1 MARRVFWHIGL
12 PKTGTTYLQD
22 VLWSNR
28 EELRRSGLLLPG
40 TGHREHLWAA
50 LEVQE
55 RNLQRRDPRARG
67 AWERLCAEID
77 ATDGDALLTHEFFC
91 GASREQAEKAAARLA
106 PAEIHLVV
114 TARHAAAMLT
124 AGWQEQVKNGGE
136 DDIVTVAGRETLSE
150 FGWRTWDLHGVL
162 ERWGRLV
169 PPERVHVLPVPGR
182 DEPADQHWHNLRRVL
197 GLEDSFSP
205 PESAAN
211 RSLGAVQVELLRRV
225 NTHLDAFRTRPVDRG
240 YWIRGY
246 LAERHLVQ
254 QEGERFGVPPEVLAD
269 CRARSQRAVDLIAER
284 GYRVTGDPGTLLVPD
299 QLPAAR
305 SVDTVTD
312 AEMLDAATRL
322 IAEMLADLRERT
334 DEAQGDADQGGGAGA
349 SGLRRVLGRARR
361 ARDHRS
367 E

>member
-28 EELRRSGLLLPG
+28 EQLRHSGLLLPG

-55 RNLQRRDPRARG
+55 RNLRRRDPRARG

-77 ATDGDALLTHEFFC
+77 ATDGDVLLTHEFFC
-91 GASREQAEKAAARLA
+91 GASREQAEQAAARLA

-136 DDIVTVAGRETLSE
+136 DDIVEVAARESLSE

-162 ERWGRLV
+162 ERWGELV

-182 DEPADQHWHNLRRVL
+182 DEPADQHWHNLRDVL

-211 RSLGAVQVELLRRV
+211 RSLGAVQVELLRRI
-225 NTHLDAFRTRPVDRG
+225 NAHLDAFRTRPVDRG

-254 QEGERFGVPPEVLAD
+254 QEGERFGVPPAVLAD
-269 CRARSQRAVDLIAER
+269 CRARSERAVALIAER

-322 IAEMLADLRERT
+322 IAEMLGDLREQS
-334 DEAQGDADQGGGAGA
+334 DEARADSGRGDAEA
-349 SGLRRVLGRARR
+349 SALRRVLGRARR

-367 E
+367 R